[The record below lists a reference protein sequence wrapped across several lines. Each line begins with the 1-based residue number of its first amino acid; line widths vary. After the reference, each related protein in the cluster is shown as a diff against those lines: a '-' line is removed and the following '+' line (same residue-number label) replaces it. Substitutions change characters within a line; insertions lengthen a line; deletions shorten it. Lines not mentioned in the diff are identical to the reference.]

1 MSYFIFVTRFLKAL
15 LLLGLAFNLHLAS
28 ADDHNL
34 SAPSSS
40 EASPPSTEPPLAP
53 AEPPAT
59 SGEQPLVIEIN
70 RGVAIKSNIAIVPFR
85 NESGVLPELL
95 SDIVRADFQLSGQFN
110 IVSEASMLSLP
121 SARDDVEFSEWKQSD
136 TDYLLIGNVNRGDNN
151 RFTIEFSLF
160 DILGERRVTS
170 KIYSFNSEAYR
181 SMAHLIADEVYQEI
195 TGSRGSFSTKLAFV
209 KIQRQAGKEL
219 HSLIISDAD
228 GRNQFT
234 ILRSPQPI
242 VSPSW
247 SADGNKLAYVSFEKG
262 RSNIFT
268 QEVHTGERQ
277 LVTAFR
283 GVNSA
288 PTWSPD
294 DKSMAIVLSK
304 NDNVDIYIIDLATN
318 KARRITTHPGIDTE
332 PTWSRS
338 GTKMAFTSNRSGQVQ
353 IYEYDLEQN
362 TIRQLTNFGSYNSRA
377 RYGLNDNAL
386 VMISRVDD
394 NYVTAYLD
402 LTDNQH
408 HLISDSN
415 LDDEP
420 TVSPDGNRVA
430 YATKVGNYYRIA
442 VSSIDFGDRNYL
454 NLGGGGDFRSPAW
467 GPFSGAK

>member
-1 MSYFIFVTRFLKAL
+1 MNIRLSLLPIAL
-15 LLLGLAFNLHLAS
+15 LLTLSGHLA
-28 ADDHNL
+28 ADDN
-34 SAPSSS
+34 
-40 EASPPSTEPPLAP
+40 STEPAAEATAP
-53 AEPPAT
+53 
-59 SGEQPLVIEIN
+59 EQADSEQDKPLVININ

-85 NESGVLPELL
+85 NEGGPLPELL
-95 SDIVRADFQLSGQFN
+95 SDIVRNDFQLSGQFN

-121 SARDDVEFSEWKQSD
+121 TDRDDVEYSEWSQID
-136 TDYLLIGNVNRGDNN
+136 ADYLLIGNITRSDNN
-151 RFTIEFSLF
+151 RFAVEFSLF
-160 DILGERRVTS
+160 DILGESRIIS
-170 KIYSFNSEAYR
+170 KIYRFNSEAYR
-181 SMAHLIADEVYQEI
+181 SMAHIIADAVYEEI
-195 TGSRGSFSTKLAFV
+195 TGSKGSFSTKLAFV
-209 KIQRQAGKEL
+209 KIQRQDGKEL
-219 HSLIISDAD
+219 HSLIISDSD
-228 GRNQFT
+228 GMNQFT

-288 PTWSPD
+288 PTWAPD

-318 KARRITTHPGIDTE
+318 KARRVTTHPGIDTE
-332 PTWSRS
+332 PTWSSS
-338 GTKMAFTSNRSGQVQ
+338 GTKMAFTSDRSGQVQ
-353 IYEYDLEQN
+353 IYEYNLETN
-362 TIRQLTNFGSYNSRA
+362 TIKKLTNFGNYNSRP

-386 VMISRVDD
+386 VMISRVDGD
-394 NYVTAYLD
+394 YVTAYLD
-402 LTDNQH
+402 LTDNEH

-454 NLGGGGDFRSPAW
+454 DLGGGGDYRSPAW
-467 GPFSGAK
+467 GPFVGNR

>member
-1 MSYFIFVTRFLKAL
+1 MSYFISATRFLKAL
-15 LLLGLAFNLHLAS
+15 LLLGLAFNVQLAS
-28 ADDHNL
+28 ADEHNL
-34 SAPSSS
+34 SAPPDT
-40 EASPPSTEPPLAP
+40 ELSPATEPPLAP
-53 AEPPAT
+53 ADTT

-121 SARDDVEFSEWKQSD
+121 SAREDVEFSEWKQSD
-136 TDYLLIGNVNRGDNN
+136 TDYLIIGHVNRGDNN

-170 KIYSFNSEAYR
+170 KIYSFNYEAYR

-219 HSLIISDAD
+219 HSLIVSDAD

-268 QEVHTGERQ
+268 QEVRTGERQ
-277 LVTAFR
+277 LVTAFAA
-283 GVNSA
+283 STA
-288 PTWSPD
+288 PPLGRRT
-294 DKSMAIVLSK
+294 I
-304 NDNVDIYIIDLATN
+304 
-318 KARRITTHPGIDTE
+318 KAWR
-332 PTWSRS
+332 
-338 GTKMAFTSNRSGQVQ
+338 
-353 IYEYDLEQN
+353 
-362 TIRQLTNFGSYNSRA
+362 
-377 RYGLNDNAL
+377 
-386 VMISRVDD
+386 
-394 NYVTAYLD
+394 
-402 LTDNQH
+402 
-408 HLISDSN
+408 
-415 LDDEP
+415 
-420 TVSPDGNRVA
+420 
-430 YATKVGNYYRIA
+430 
-442 VSSIDFGDRNYL
+442 
-454 NLGGGGDFRSPAW
+454 
-467 GPFSGAK
+467 

>member
-1 MSYFIFVTRFLKAL
+1 
-15 LLLGLAFNLHLAS
+15 
-28 ADDHNL
+28 
-34 SAPSSS
+34 
-40 EASPPSTEPPLAP
+40 
-53 AEPPAT
+53 
-59 SGEQPLVIEIN
+59 
-70 RGVAIKSNIAIVPFR
+70 
-85 NESGVLPELL
+85 
-95 SDIVRADFQLSGQFN
+95 
-110 IVSEASMLSLP
+110 
-121 SARDDVEFSEWKQSD
+121 
-136 TDYLLIGNVNRGDNN
+136 
-151 RFTIEFSLF
+151 
-160 DILGERRVTS
+160 
-170 KIYSFNSEAYR
+170 
-181 SMAHLIADEVYQEI
+181 
-195 TGSRGSFSTKLAFV
+195 
-209 KIQRQAGKEL
+209 
-219 HSLIISDAD
+219 
-228 GRNQFT
+228 
-234 ILRSPQPI
+234 
-242 VSPSW
+242 
-247 SADGNKLAYVSFEKG
+247 
-262 RSNIFT
+262 
-268 QEVHTGERQ
+268 
-277 LVTAFR
+277 
-283 GVNSA
+283 
-288 PTWSPD
+288 
-294 DKSMAIVLSK
+294 MAIVLSK

-332 PTWSRS
+332 PTWSSS

-467 GPFSGAK
+467 GPFSGSE

>member
-1 MSYFIFVTRFLKAL
+1 MNIRLSLLLIAL
-15 LLLGLAFNLHLAS
+15 LLTLSGHLA
-28 ADDHNL
+28 ADDN
-34 SAPSSS
+34 
-40 EASPPSTEPPLAP
+40 STEPAAEATAP
-53 AEPPAT
+53 
-59 SGEQPLVIEIN
+59 EQVDSEQDKPLVININ

-85 NESGVLPELL
+85 NEGGPLPELL
-95 SDIVRADFQLSGQFN
+95 SDIVRNDFQLSGQFN

-121 SARDDVEFSEWKQSD
+121 TDRDDVEYSEWSQID
-136 TDYLLIGNVNRGDNN
+136 ADYLLIGNITRSDNN
-151 RFTIEFSLF
+151 RFAVEFSLF
-160 DILGERRVTS
+160 DILGESRIIS
-170 KIYSFNSEAYR
+170 KIYRFNSEAYR
-181 SMAHLIADEVYQEI
+181 SMAHIIADAVYEEI
-195 TGSRGSFSTKLAFV
+195 TGSKGSFSTKLAFV
-209 KIQRQAGKEL
+209 KIQRQDGKEL
-219 HSLIISDAD
+219 HSLIISDSD
-228 GRNQFT
+228 GMNQFT

-262 RSNIFT
+262 SSNIFT

-288 PTWSPD
+288 PTWAPD

-318 KARRITTHPGIDTE
+318 KARRVTTHPGIDTE
-332 PTWSRS
+332 PTWSSS
-338 GTKMAFTSNRSGQVQ
+338 GTKMAFTSDRSGQVQ
-353 IYEYDLEQN
+353 IYEYNLETN
-362 TIRQLTNFGSYNSRA
+362 TIKKLTNFGNYNSRP

-386 VMISRVDD
+386 VMISRVDGD
-394 NYVTAYLD
+394 YVTAYLD
-402 LTDNQH
+402 LTDNEH

-454 NLGGGGDFRSPAW
+454 DLGGGGDYRSPAW
-467 GPFSGAK
+467 GPFVGNR

>member
-1 MSYFIFVTRFLKAL
+1 MNIRLSLLPIAL
-15 LLLGLAFNLHLAS
+15 LLTLSGHLA
-28 ADDHNL
+28 ADDN
-34 SAPSSS
+34 
-40 EASPPSTEPPLAP
+40 STEPAAEAIAP
-53 AEPPAT
+53 EQVD
-59 SGEQPLVIEIN
+59 SEQDQPLVININ

-85 NESGVLPELL
+85 NEGGPLPELL
-95 SDIVRADFQLSGQFN
+95 SDIVRNDFQLSGQFN

-121 SARDDVEFSEWKQSD
+121 TDRDDVEYSEWSQID
-136 TDYLLIGNVNRGDNN
+136 ADYLLIGNITRSDNN
-151 RFTIEFSLF
+151 RFAVEFSLF
-160 DILGERRVTS
+160 DILGESRIIS
-170 KIYSFNSEAYR
+170 KIYRFNSEAYR
-181 SMAHLIADEVYQEI
+181 SMAHIIADAVYEEI
-195 TGSRGSFSTKLAFV
+195 TGSKGSFSTKLAFV
-209 KIQRQAGKEL
+209 KIQRQDGKEL
-219 HSLIISDAD
+219 HSLIISDSD
-228 GRNQFT
+228 GMNQFT

-288 PTWSPD
+288 PTWAPD

-318 KARRITTHPGIDTE
+318 KARRVTTHPGIDTE
-332 PTWSRS
+332 PTWSSS
-338 GTKMAFTSNRSGQVQ
+338 GTKMAFTSDRSGQVQ
-353 IYEYDLEQN
+353 IYEYNLETN
-362 TIRQLTNFGSYNSRA
+362 TIKKLTNFGNYNSRP

-386 VMISRVDD
+386 VMISRVDGD
-394 NYVTAYLD
+394 YVTAYLD
-402 LTDNQH
+402 LTDNEH

-454 NLGGGGDFRSPAW
+454 DLGGGGDYRSPAW
-467 GPFSGAK
+467 GPFVGNR

>member
-1 MSYFIFVTRFLKAL
+1 MRLSLLLTAL
-15 LLLGLAFNLHLAS
+15 LLTLSSYLA
-28 ADDHNL
+28 ADDN
-34 SAPSSS
+34 
-40 EASPPSTEPPLAP
+40 STQPNADAIETAP
-53 AEPPAT
+53 AQPAT
-59 SGEQPLVIEIN
+59 GQDQPLVININ

-85 NESGVLPELL
+85 NEAGPLPELL
-95 SDIVRADFQLSGQFN
+95 SDIVRNDFQLSGQFN

-121 SARDDVEFSEWKQSD
+121 TDRDDVEYSEWSQID
-136 TDYLLIGNVNRGDNN
+136 ADYLLIGNITRSANN
-151 RFTIEFSLF
+151 RFAVEFSLF
-160 DILGERRVTS
+160 DILGESRIIS
-170 KIYSFNSEAYR
+170 KIYRFNSEAYR
-181 SMAHLIADEVYQEI
+181 SMAHIIADAVYEEI
-195 TGSRGSFSTKLAFV
+195 TGSKGSFSTKLAFV
-209 KIQRQAGKEL
+209 KIQRQDGKEL
-219 HSLIISDAD
+219 HSLVISDAD
-228 GRNQFT
+228 GMNQFT

-288 PTWSPD
+288 PTWAPD

-318 KARRITTHPGIDTE
+318 KARRVTTHPGIDTE
-332 PTWSRS
+332 PTWSSS
-338 GTKMAFTSNRSGQVQ
+338 GTKMAFTSDRSGQVQ
-353 IYEYDLEQN
+353 IYEYNLETN
-362 TIRQLTNFGSYNSRA
+362 TIKKLTNFGNYNSRP
-377 RYGLNDNAL
+377 RYGLNDDAL
-386 VMISRVDD
+386 VMISRVNG

-402 LTDNQH
+402 LTDNEH

-454 NLGGGGDFRSPAW
+454 NLGGGGDYRSPAW
-467 GPFSGAK
+467 GPFVEAR